1 MFNDQI
7 KKSPKK
13 RVSAASKNSRVESF
27 FKHFVA
33 EANLT
38 SYDEYK
44 GRKKKYKKSKQ
55 KHEKILMIFK

>member
-1 MFNDQI
+1 MI
-7 KKSPKK
+7 KLRNHRKK

-44 GRKKKYKKSKQ
+44 GRKKKV
-55 KHEKILMIFK
+55 